1 MSLRAGVSLLI
12 LCFLAV
18 SSAGCAT
25 TERGFWGQSVGWP
38 DGRRLGRSALDVAR
52 HPQIW
57 VPLAGAAVIGIG
69 GWDDDISDW
78 AVEETPLFGDNAA
91 DVSDGL
97 RTFNAGAWLVSA
109 FLTPSDS
116 IGSRARGLLVQG
128 SAVTLEH
135 YSVKGLKSITG
146 RERPNGLDDESMPS
160 GHTSRAS
167 IGAALAAANLEY
179 MAMPDWARS
188 TLAIGLHG
196 SAAATGWAR
205 VEAEKHYPTDVL
217 VGYAIGQLIGRFLQ
231 EAFFR
236 DAGPAA
242 AHFTPLPGGGQLTLV
257 LPLR

>member
-1 MSLRAGVSLLI
+1 MRMAGSMR
-12 LCFLAV
+12 LAV
-18 SSAGCAT
+18 MFICTVLTGGCAT
-25 TERGFWGQSVGWP
+25 TDRGFWGQGVSWP
-38 DGRRLGRSALDVAR
+38 DGRRLGQSALDAVR
-52 HPQIW
+52 HPQVW
-57 VPLAGAAVIGIG
+57 VPLAGAAVIGVG

-78 AVEETPLFGDNAA
+78 AVEKTPLFGDDAA

-128 SAVTLEH
+128 TAVTLEH

-167 IGAALAAANLEY
+167 IGAALAATNLEY
-179 MAMPDWARS
+179 MAMPDWAR
-188 TLAIGLHG
+188 TGLQIGLHG
-196 SAAATGWAR
+196 TAAATGWAR

-217 VGYAIGQLIGRFLQ
+217 VGYAIGQFVGRFLQ
-231 EAFFR
+231 EAFFP
-236 DAGPAA
+236 DAMPAA
-242 AHFTPLPGGGQLTLV
+242 AYIAPMRGGGQLTLV
-257 LPLR
+257 LSLR